1 MCKRVRT
8 RTFVMNSRL
17 LLGAIFLVSATV
29 LTGGRLVSQGQAA
42 TDAPEAGQPDTESMV
57 EKMVQYAMPGE
68 RHKLLDRMAGRWK
81 IKVEY
86 RMSADAPVVESEGTC
101 ERKWILDGRFLL
113 EEFDG
118 GDLAL
123 PFKGMAIYGYDA
135 YEQKYTSVW
144 VDSLNTSIT
153 TNMGVCKDSCDVIEF
168 VGTHGDAWSGT
179 KKKTRGVTR
188 FVSEKEHLLELHEPG
203 ADGQE
208 YLVLKI
214 VYSRA

>member
-1 MCKRVRT
+1 MNKRTILMVI
-8 RTFVMNSRL
+8 L
-17 LLGAIFLVSATV
+17 LVLVTALVSKEV
-29 LTGGRLVSQGQAA
+29 VSVGEGF
-42 TDAPEAGQPDTESMV
+42 APPGEAGQPDAESMV